1 MLLYI
6 SVLLAGIYI
15 HIPFCKKKCYYCDF
29 FTSQN
34 LSLTNNFLLALFFEI
49 NSRKDYL
56 LADKIIET
64 IYFGGGTPTTLKSS
78 EIELILNNLKF
89 NFNIPPNIELAIEA
103 NPDDLSEQYLEE
115 LIKLGFNRIS
125 IGIQSF
131 NDEMLALMNR
141 RHNSENAI
149 NSVENAQKAG
159 FDNISVDLIY
169 GLPKSNVDFL
179 KKELESLLKL
189 NVQHISAYH
198 LTYETNTIF
207 GNYLKKGKVAE
218 LPDFESQNQYKY
230 LTKFLEGNGFEQ
242 YEISNFAKNG
252 KYSKHNS
259 NYWLGKEYIGF
270 GPSAHSYNTQSRQ
283 WNVSNI
289 KNYISEIENNKYFEI
304 EILSTTDKFN
314 EYLITKLR
322 TKWGVDLER
331 IKKDFGQEYFSHL
344 MNAVNKK
351 VERKCFLTEKNI
363 LYLCKECWFLSD
375 GLILDLIYT

>member
-1 MLLYI
+1 VLLYI

-78 EIELILNNLKF
+78 EIELILNHLKF

-169 GLPKSNVDFL
+169 GLPKSNVDFV
-179 KKELESLLKL
+179 KK
-189 NVQHISAYH
+189 
-198 LTYETNTIF
+198 
-207 GNYLKKGKVAE
+207 
-218 LPDFESQNQYKY
+218 
-230 LTKFLEGNGFEQ
+230 
-242 YEISNFAKNG
+242 
-252 KYSKHNS
+252 
-259 NYWLGKEYIGF
+259 
-270 GPSAHSYNTQSRQ
+270 
-283 WNVSNI
+283 
-289 KNYISEIENNKYFEI
+289 
-304 EILSTTDKFN
+304 
-314 EYLITKLR
+314 
-322 TKWGVDLER
+322 
-331 IKKDFGQEYFSHL
+331 
-344 MNAVNKK
+344 
-351 VERKCFLTEKNI
+351 
-363 LYLCKECWFLSD
+363 
-375 GLILDLIYT
+375 